1 MCSAAETCSY
11 RIKDNEAA
19 LVQACKQD
27 LGKGTFESYLVE
39 IDWCKNDIVFV
50 TQNLE
55 KWVKDESAPD
65 IPLANKLLSP
75 TIRKDP
81 LGAVLIIGY
90 TARGNILRLENFC

>member
-1 MCSAAETCSY
+1 MTLPY

-19 LVQACKQD
+19 IVQACNQD
-27 LGKGTFESYLVE
+27 LGKGTFETYLSE
-39 IDWCKNDIVFV
+39 IDWCTNYIVFV

-55 KWVKDESAPD
+55 TWVKDETAPD

-75 TIRKDP
+75 KIRKDP

-90 TARGNILRLENFC
+90 DS